1 MNEAPKSYHRSARTR
16 NKNGRA
22 KASGPSLG
30 QESDVRI
37 QTAAN
42 VNGPASAE
50 MRVGDFRQIT
60 GTGFSMAGAY
70 AKKESGILDN
80 IDLPQRQVTTKDL
93 PAIP

>member
-1 MNEAPKSYHRSARTR
+1 MNSQIVEQLRRLGARMPVALISSLCLALF
-16 NKNGRA
+16 GR
-22 KASGPSLG
+22 PSR
-30 QESDVRI
+30 E
-37 QTAAN
+37 TAAD